1 MEFAL
6 NDDQLALQKTVREFA
21 ERSVKPVAAEIDQ
34 KHRYPAELVAQMA
47 ELGLM
52 GMEVEVDDGG
62 SGMDAIS
69 YVIAMEEVSAACA
82 STGVIMSVNNSL
94 VCHPLRKFAN
104 PEQKKK
110 YLEPLAL
117 GEKLGCFMLSEPEA
131 GSDAAAQRTVAEKVE
146 GGYRIT
152 GTKNWITNGPQ
163 ADIGILQCMTDKS
176 KGHRGISTFILSLI
190 HI

>member
-1 MEFAL
+1 
-6 NDDQLALQKTVREFA
+6 
-21 ERSVKPVAAEIDQ
+21 
-34 KHRYPAELVAQMA
+34 MA

-104 PEQKKK
+104 AEQKKTW
-110 YLEPLAL
+110 LEPLAL

-131 GSDAAAQRTVAEKVE
+131 GSDAAAQRTIAEKVD
-146 GGYRIT
+146 GGYIIN

-163 ADIGILQCMTDKS
+163 ADVGILQAMTDKP
-176 KGHRGISTFILSLI
+176 KGHRGISKASSST
-190 HI
+190 